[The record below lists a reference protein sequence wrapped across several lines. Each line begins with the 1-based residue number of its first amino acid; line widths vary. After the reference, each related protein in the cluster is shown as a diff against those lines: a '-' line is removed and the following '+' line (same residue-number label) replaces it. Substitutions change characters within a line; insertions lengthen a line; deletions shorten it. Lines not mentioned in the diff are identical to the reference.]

1 MNGDLIPAIA
11 AASGGSTLLAG
22 IGIYEHRRD
31 TRMRVSR
38 ARLAL
43 RFPVGLEPA
52 SAFAA
57 LDALSG
63 LPYTTELIAEVAASE
78 GSIEHFLWV
87 PAAVRSS
94 VRSILAGVIGSLRIS
109 EAKPSPSEGVSLA
122 LRLFIP
128 TPVVL
133 SAENA
138 AEASRALLSGL
149 AGLRGGEQVVV
160 RWALSPGA
168 PRSPRAFDASDPRA
182 REVARAW
189 RHKTGVAGFSVS
201 GLVLIRAPRMS
212 RARALAAHVENM
224 VRSRRSVVGNI
235 RVTAGRGSRRLSAM
249 PRTTLTSG
257 WLSTAELLALLG
269 WPLGPDAVAGVE
281 VGAARELLVPRHIP
295 RKGRRLFTGR
305 DVHGTRPVALSA
317 EAARHHLAVIGPSGV
332 GKSVLLARCVLD
344 DLARGYGG
352 VVIDPKGPDLINSIL
367 DRVPPEAADR
377 IAVLDVGDRSRAVT
391 GVDVLGSGDPD
402 LRAEMLVGVLKTI
415 FPDWGIRS
423 EIYGRLS
430 IRTLAEV
437 PGATLADMGRLF
449 FEEPYRRAAVAR
461 LRDPFLISAWQS
473 FEALSPAAKAE
484 HVQAPMSRAMAL
496 LSRPLVRSVL
506 ANPSSKLDVAQL
518 LAERRWLL
526 VSLSPGWLGETTAS
540 FIGAALMYVIWSAV
554 EGRATLPPGERH
566 PVFLYLDELA
576 SLTNGLPYS
585 FELLAERARG
595 LGAGLA
601 VSLQTVGRI
610 GEPTRGSLLGNTA
623 SLVTFRAG
631 AEEAPRLARE
641 LPGLG
646 AQDLM
651 SLAPFEVA
659 ARIGTGTGSA
669 VTVVTGHSEPLPPP
683 TGQAEA
689 IRDASAARY
698 ASPPAEPGPTPNP
711 DDEPAPVGQKR
722 RRA

>member
-1 MNGDLIPAIA
+1 MNGELPTLIAT
-11 AASGGSTLLAG
+11 GGIGSAMLGG

-31 TRMRVSR
+31 SRMRVSR

-52 SAFAA
+52 NAFAA

-78 GSIEHFLWV
+78 SSIEHFLWV

-94 VRSILAGVIGSLRIS
+94 VRSIMSGVIGSLRIT

-138 AEASRALLSGL
+138 AEASRALLAGL
-149 AGLRGGEQVVV
+149 AGLRKDEQVII

-168 PRSPRAFDASDPRA
+168 PRAPRAFDAHDPRA

-189 RHKTGVAGFSVS
+189 RRKTAVAGFSVS

-212 RARALAAHVENM
+212 RARALAAHVENV
-224 VRSRRSVVGNI
+224 VRSRRTGIGDV
-235 RVTAGRGSRRLSAM
+235 RVTAGRGHRRLSAM
-249 PRTTLTSG
+249 PRTTMTSG

-269 WPLGPDAVAGVE
+269 WPLGPDVVAGVE

-305 DVHGTRPVALSA
+305 DVHGARPVALSA
-317 EAARHHLAVIGPSGV
+317 EAARHHLAVVGPSGV

-344 DLARGYGG
+344 DLAGGYGG
-352 VVIDPKGPDLINSIL
+352 VVIDPKGPDLINTIL
-367 DRVPPEAADR
+367 DRVPPAAADR
-377 IAVLDVGDRSRAVT
+377 IAVLDVGDRSRAVA
-391 GVDVLGSGDPD
+391 GVDVLQSGDPD

-461 LRDPFLISAWQS
+461 LRDPFLVSAWQS
-473 FEALSPAAKAE
+473 FEELSPAAKAE
-484 HVQAPMSRAMAL
+484 HVQAPMARVMAL

-526 VSLSPGWLGETTAS
+526 VSLSPGLLGETTAS

-554 EGRATLPPGERH
+554 EGRAALPPGERH

-641 LPGLG
+641 LPGLS

-651 SLAPFEVA
+651 ALASFEVA

-698 ASPPAEPGPTPNP
+698 GSPPAEPAPTPTA

-722 RRA
+722 RQR